1 MEEKEIA
8 AIMERLNTEPDNYI
22 AHFRNLNKFFIET
35 KPMINPEFI
44 KSLLFVMF
52 KFPSQ
57 FNPTFFVKTVKINRE
72 KTRRKD

>member
-1 MEEKEIA
+1 VVETSIQSKAITMEEKEIA

-44 KSLLFVMF
+44 KSLLFVIM
-52 KFPSQ
+52 K
-57 FNPTFFVKTVKINRE
+57 KT
-72 KTRRKD
+72 